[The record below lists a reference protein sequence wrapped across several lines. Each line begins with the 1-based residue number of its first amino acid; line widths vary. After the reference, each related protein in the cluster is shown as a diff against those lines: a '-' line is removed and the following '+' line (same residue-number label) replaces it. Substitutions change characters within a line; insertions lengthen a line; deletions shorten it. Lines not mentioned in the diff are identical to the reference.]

1 MSEALYIQHG
11 EKLIRVELDAYSCEN
26 DFQILLASHPD
37 LLAGDQIDP
46 FNPRQWLLVA
56 REAAILSEEG
66 GNDRWSLDLLF
77 IDQEAIPTLVEVKRK
92 SDTRLR
98 REVVGQMMDYAA
110 NSVTYWADQTLKD
123 QFYQTAEEYGNDP
136 EATLNAFLQEHSNQQ
151 SDEEDFW
158 KEANEN
164 LRNGK
169 VRLVFVADRIPP
181 ELQRTVEFLNERMR
195 PTEVLALELRRYSG
209 GAFSTHI
216 PRILGQTSAAQ
227 MIKREGK
234 ISKLASRR
242 FWNETSFFENAS
254 ARLTPTQVASL
265 HKVLEFCKSNCFDK
279 IDWGTGSVYGSFN
292 PKISAI
298 SKRAPIT
305 VWSGGRLDLKLGW
318 LEDSD
323 TACTFRDLLRNHI
336 KNASLPLQYEHE
348 GILHISIFD
357 WEQWIDRL
365 LAAICSAAQETLDS
379 ARK

>member
-1 MSEALYIQHG
+1 M
-11 EKLIRVELDAYSCEN
+11 
-26 DFQILLASHPD
+26 
-37 LLAGDQIDP
+37 
-46 FNPRQWLLVA
+46 
-56 REAAILSEEG
+56 
-66 GNDRWSLDLLF
+66 
-77 IDQEAIPTLVEVKRK
+77 EVKRK

-110 NSVTYWADQTLKD
+110 NAITYWADRTLKE
-123 QFYQTAEEYGNDP
+123 QFHQTVEEQGNNP
-136 EATLNAFLQEHSNQQ
+136 KATLDAFLQEHSNQQ

-158 KEANEN
+158 QEANEN

-216 PRILGQTSAAQ
+216 PRVLGQTSAAQ
-227 MIKREGK
+227 MIKRGGK
-234 ISKLASRR
+234 ISKLASRHV
-242 FWNETSFFENAS
+242 WDETSFFKKAS
-254 ARLTPTQVASL
+254 TLLKPTEVANL
-265 HKVLEFCKSNCFDK
+265 HKVLDFCKSNCFDK

-323 TACTFRDLLRNHI
+323 TACTFRDLLRSHI
-336 KNASLPLQYEHE
+336 
-348 GILHISIFD
+348 
-357 WEQWIDRL
+357 
-365 LAAICSAAQETLDS
+365 
-379 ARK
+379 